1 MSEDAVTTRRFRL
14 VFAGALLLA
23 GALISTGTLLAH
35 HSFSATYDTS
45 KTMSIEGKVVQ
56 FLLRNPHSF
65 LHVAVTRDGKEQV
78 WNVEWAAAG
87 QLSGTIAGSIKPG
100 DPVTVTGNPAR
111 DPADLRLRMVNVRR
125 TSDGANW
132 GFATGQVVN

>member
-1 MSEDAVTTRRFRL
+1 MTRRWLF
-14 VFAGALLLA
+14 VVG
-23 GALISTGTLLAH
+23 GTLLLTGTGFAH

-45 KTMSIEGKVVQ
+45 KTVNVEGKVVQ

-65 LHVAVTRDGKEQV
+65 LHVAVVKDGVEQV
-78 WNVEWAAAG
+78 WNIEWAAAG
-87 QLSGTIAGSIKPG
+87 QLSGTIATSIKAN

-111 DPADLRLRMVNVRR
+111 DPADMRLRMVNVRR

-132 GFATGQVVN
+132 GFAAGQVVN

>member
-1 MSEDAVTTRRFRL
+1 MRRRL
-14 VFAGALLLA
+14 VMVLWGLLF
-23 GALISTGTLLAH
+23 ITGTGTAH

-45 KTMSIEGKVVQ
+45 KTTNIEGKVVQ

-65 LHVAVTRDGKEQV
+65 LHVAVTKDGKEEV

-87 QLSGTIAGSIKPG
+87 QLGGTIASSLKAG
-100 DPVTVTGNPAR
+100 DPVRITGNPAR
-111 DPADLRLRMVNVRR
+111 DPADMRLRMVNVRR

-132 GFATGQVVN
+132 GFAAGQFVN

>member
-1 MSEDAVTTRRFRL
+1 MKRWLTFVSL
-14 VFAGALLLA
+14 LALLL
-23 GALISTGTLLAH
+23 TGMVSAH

-45 KTMSIEGKVVQ
+45 KTATIEGKVVQ

-65 LHVAVTRDGKEQV
+65 LHVAVTKDGKEQV
-78 WNVEWAAAG
+78 WNIEWAAAG
-87 QLSGTIAGSIKPG
+87 QLSGTIATSIRAG
-100 DPVTVTGNPAR
+100 DPVTVNGNPAR

-132 GFATGQVVN
+132 GFAAGQFVN

>member
-1 MSEDAVTTRRFRL
+1 MKRWLTFVSL
-14 VFAGALLLA
+14 LALLL
-23 GALISTGTLLAH
+23 TGMVSAH

-45 KTMSIEGKVVQ
+45 KTATVEGKVVQ

-65 LHVAVTRDGKEQV
+65 LHVAVTKDGKEQV
-78 WNVEWAAAG
+78 WNIEWAAAG
-87 QLSGTIAGSIKPG
+87 QLSGTIATSIRAG
-100 DPVTVTGNPAR
+100 DPVTVNGNPAR

-132 GFATGQVVN
+132 GFAAGQFVN

>member
-1 MSEDAVTTRRFRL
+1 MTRTLLISITTTLLVT
-14 VFAGALLLA
+14 GALQ
-23 GALISTGTLLAH
+23 AH

-45 KTMSIEGKVVQ
+45 KTMVIEGKVMQ

-65 LHVAVTRDGKEQV
+65 VHVAVLKDGKEQV

-87 QLSGTIAGSIKPG
+87 QLSGTIAASLKAG
-100 DPVTVTGNPAR
+100 DPVKVTGNPAR
-111 DPADLRLRMVNVRR
+111 DPADMRLRMVNVRR

-132 GFATGQVVN
+132 GFAAGQVVN

>member
-1 MSEDAVTTRRFRL
+1 MTRRLMF
-14 VFAGALLLA
+14 V
-23 GALISTGTLLAH
+23 ISGTLLLTGTVFAH

-45 KTMSIEGKVVQ
+45 KTTNIEGKVVQ

-65 LHVAVTRDGKEQV
+65 LHVAVTKDGKDQV

-87 QLSGTIAGSIKPG
+87 QLTGTLASSIKAG

-111 DPADLRLRMVNVRR
+111 DPADMRLRMVNVRR

-132 GFATGQVVN
+132 GFAAGQFVK

>member
-1 MSEDAVTTRRFRL
+1 MTRRFLL
-14 VFAGALLLA
+14 VIPGGLLL
-23 GALISTGTLLAH
+23 TGTLLAH

-45 KTMSIEGKVVQ
+45 KTTNIQGTVVQ

-65 LHVAVTRDGKEQV
+65 LHVAVTKDGKEQI

-87 QLSGTIAGSIKPG
+87 QLSGTIAASIKAG
-100 DPVTVTGNPAR
+100 DPVTVIGNPAR
-111 DPADLRLRMVNVRR
+111 DPADMRLRMVNVRR

-132 GFATGQVVN
+132 GFAPGQFVN

>member
-1 MSEDAVTTRRFRL
+1 MRRQL
-14 VFAGALLLA
+14 VIVLSSLLLV
-23 GALISTGTLLAH
+23 TGTGFAH

-45 KTMSIEGKVVQ
+45 KTMNIEGKVVQ

-65 LHVAVTRDGKEQV
+65 LHVAVTKDGQEQI

-87 QLSGTIAGSIKPG
+87 QLGGTIASSLKAG
-100 DPVTVTGNPAR
+100 DPVRITGNPAR
-111 DPADLRLRMVNVRR
+111 DPADMRLRMVNVRR

-132 GFATGQVVN
+132 GFAAGQFVN

>member
-1 MSEDAVTTRRFRL
+1 MIRTLLIAVPVVLL
-14 VFAGALLLA
+14 V
-23 GALISTGTLLAH
+23 TGTLNAH

-45 KTMSIEGKVVQ
+45 KTVNIEGKVVQ

-65 LHVAVTRDGKEQV
+65 VHIAVTKDGKEQV

-87 QLSGTIAGSIKPG
+87 QLSGTIASSLKAG
-100 DPVTVTGNPAR
+100 DPVKVTGNPAR
-111 DPADLRLRMVNVRR
+111 DPADMRLRMVNVRR

-132 GFATGQVVN
+132 GFAAGQVVD